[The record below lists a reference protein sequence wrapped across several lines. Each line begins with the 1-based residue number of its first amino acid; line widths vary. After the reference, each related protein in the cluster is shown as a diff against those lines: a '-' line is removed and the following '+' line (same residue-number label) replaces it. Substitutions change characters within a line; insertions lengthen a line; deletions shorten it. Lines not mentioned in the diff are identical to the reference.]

1 MAKSVSVVIPTLQ
14 KNVEFLNNLISSLD
28 KDQAVKEIILIDNST
43 NGYKHNSEKLRVIV
57 PQENIFVNPAWNLG
71 VREAKEDIVALLN
84 DDITIPEDFCSNVIE
99 KMTPDMGIVGFDGD
113 FVEVNEKI
121 MPPPE
126 KTTLEL
132 KKQRH
137 RNSHF
142 GIAMFFYK
150 SEYDFIP
157 EEIKIW
163 YGDDW
168 IFHKSWRKGR
178 KNYKICGQKI
188 YHFASMSVNSFQ
200 KNPIL
205 ENDKL
210 WYNKLL
216 YKWYHRIFRIEPVLN
231 GIQLRLFGA
240 KITYHYKKER
250 YY

>member
-1 MAKSVSVVIPTLQ
+1 MNKSVSVVIPTLQ

-28 KDQAVKEIILIDNST
+28 KDQAVKEIILIDNSAK
-43 NGYKHNSEKLRVIV
+43 GYEHNSEKLRVIV

-132 KKQRH
+132 KKQNC
-137 RNSHF
+137 RNEHF

-157 EEIKIW
+157 EDIKIM

-188 YHFASMSVNSFQ
+188 YHFYSMSVASL
-200 KNPIL
+200 KGNPIFK
-205 ENDKL
+205 NDGIIYEKKM
-210 WYNKLL
+210 YNFFSQK
-216 YKWYHRIFRIEPVLN
+216 IRIEQIHQ
-231 GIQLRLFGA
+231 GLFIKLFKL
-240 KITYHYKKER
+240 KITISQKL
-250 YY
+250 